1 WLLVGLPGYAYL
13 YGIEALWIAAGLW
26 LGTFLN
32 WKFVAARL
40 RTLTL
45 SRGNAITLPQYFAN
59 SVGEPARLLRLIS
72 AAFILI
78 FFLIY
83 TASGFAAGAK
93 LFSTVL
99 NVSYSAGLLVGAAVI
114 ISYTF
119 LGGFL
124 AVSWT
129 DVVQGTIM
137 FFAII
142 IAPLLVLVKLG
153 GSETAARYSAM
164 DSSWKS
170 WIGAAHSGHS
180 GIRLLSLLG
189 WGLGYFGQP
198 HILARFMAIRSPQQ
212 VPIARRIAMF
222 WVSLSLTGAVCMG
235 LIARLYLSP
244 ELTGQ
249 EAEKA
254 FMIVVRTLAHPFLA
268 GCLLSA
274 VLAAIMSTADSQLL
288 VASSAFVEDIYH
300 TLRRK
305 SPSTKDLMRISRA
318 AVLII
323 ALAALAIAVNPESG
337 VFDLVSYAWAGFG
350 AAFGPLVLF
359 SLYRRDVS
367 ANGALAGVVVGGSTV
382 LIWKQLSGG
391 FFDLYE
397 IVPAFLLS
405 SLAIYSVSRWEKR

>member
-1 WLLVGLPGYAYL
+1 MDWNLVLPFLLYLSAMVAIGRWFYSRSQTPIDFFLGGRGLNPWAASLSAQASDMSGWLLLGLPGYAYL

-26 LGTFLN
+26 LGTFIN

-164 DSSWKS
+164 EPSWKS
-170 WIGAAHSGHS
+170 WIGAEHSANSTIH
-180 GIRLLSLLG
+180 LLSLLG

-222 WVSLSLTGAVCMG
+222 WVSLSLAGAVCMG
-235 LIARLYLSP
+235 LVARLYLSP
-244 ELTGQ
+244 ELQGQ
-249 EAEKA
+249 EAE
-254 FMIVVRTLAHPFLA
+254 
-268 GCLLSA
+268 
-274 VLAAIMSTADSQLL
+274 
-288 VASSAFVEDIYH
+288 
-300 TLRRK
+300 
-305 SPSTKDLMRISRA
+305 
-318 AVLII
+318 
-323 ALAALAIAVNPESG
+323 
-337 VFDLVSYAWAGFG
+337 
-350 AAFGPLVLF
+350 
-359 SLYRRDVS
+359 
-367 ANGALAGVVVGGSTV
+367 
-382 LIWKQLSGG
+382 
-391 FFDLYE
+391 
-397 IVPAFLLS
+397 
-405 SLAIYSVSRWEKR
+405 